1 MTDAGRVLRTVS
13 LRRRVILTAT
23 TVVAVAL
30 AGVVLVVSVVFDV
43 AAKRE
48 VRAILGDRVQI
59 AQQLSKQ
66 GVAPVILLRRIDGRS
81 VRAQLTLTSGRTI
94 GSVADLP
101 PADDPRLREVRLRGK
116 GKLAGAQLTLVADTA
131 LLSGAQLKLFWLLVF
146 AGLAALVL
154 IVLALLVSVRF
165 ALAPLDAMTSLARG
179 IARGGRGRRLVPE
192 RTNTELGRTAAA
204 FDDMLDALEGAE
216 AQARA
221 ANEQTRRFVADA
233 AHELRTPI
241 AGVAAAAE
249 AVLQMPADAG
259 VDDWEQRQRL
269 ELLLVRESHRAAG
282 LIDDLLDLARIDA
295 GVRLQLEPVDLSALA
310 MTQVE
315 RARLQHPGVDV
326 DITALDGQH
335 IVVDADSARISQVL
349 ANLVDNACQATPS
362 GGQVRV
368 GLSGTA
374 NRADVVVSDSG
385 PGVPEGD
392 RERIFERLVRLD
404 EARDRRAGGFGLGL
418 AIARGFAR
426 AHGGDLRCEPPA
438 PGATGAI
445 FRLSLPR
452 RPLPA
457 R

>member
-43 AAKRE
+43 AAERE

-59 AQQLSKQ
+59 ARQLSKQ
-66 GVAPVILLRRIDGRS
+66 GVAPVILLRRIDGHS

-94 GSVADLP
+94 GSVVDMP

-116 GKLAGAQLTLVADTA
+116 GKLAGAELRLVADTA
-131 LLSGAQLKLFWLLVF
+131 LLSGAQMKLFWLLVF
-146 AGLAALVL
+146 TGLAAMVL
-154 IVLALLVSVRF
+154 IVLALLVGVRF
-165 ALAPLDAMTSLARG
+165 ALAPLDAMTSLARD
-179 IARGGRGRRLVPE
+179 IARGGRGRRLAPE

-216 AQARA
+216 A
-221 ANEQTRRFVADA
+221 QTRRFVADA

-259 VDDWEQRQRL
+259 AEEDREQRQRL

-295 GVRLQLEPVDLSALA
+295 GLQLQLEPVDLTALA
-310 MTQVE
+310 TTQVE
-315 RARLQHPGVDV
+315 RARLLHPGVDV
-326 DITALDGQH
+326 DIVALDGQR

-368 GLSGTA
+368 ELSGTA
-374 NRADVVVSDSG
+374 VRADVVVSDSG
-385 PGVPEGD
+385 PGVPEAD
-392 RERIFERLVRLD
+392 RERIFARLVRLD

-438 PGATGAI
+438 PGTTGAV

-452 RPLPA
+452 RPPPA